1 VLDQIEYV
9 YLAKPDGQDV
19 AIFGQLP
26 APSAREGL
34 SDMFQDRPTARKVD
48 QSTLVSIPLGQNTW
62 CLWMLGLVPTVTALP
77 RVLTTIAALSRAYSV
92 QSESVAQN
100 RPIDLAGA
108 EAVLADLPRRR
119 RMNPKVLMARMTAY
133 LVERNACR
141 AVMVLAVKNG
151 LVQKTW
157 GSDET
162 VMQVQCE
169 LRAAFVQQMQDGQTA
184 KRVLAT
190 STEPIDFES
199 TMIAQRLGAQSL
211 SFHSAPAT
219 SGYGIVL
226 IDPAP
231 EHSIPLVKEVAQ
243 ALQFSR
249 PISTTPFLTKRRKQV
264 LAGLGAVLGIWLL
277 WPAPIW
283 LTVTGVSVPDSTVT
297 ASVSQDATLQQMFVR
312 VGDQVAKDQPIAQ
325 LFSAQ
330 LEERRAQESL
340 QIKVEEL
347 SAQAAMA
354 KNDFGAF
361 QLAEQRGEIAKT
373 RLAQLEAR
381 IAELAIKAPVG
392 GLIVAAVPD
401 SNKGAAVP
409 RGSQIA
415 QIQTAPEFVVRLNPA
430 RLDARLLTR
439 GMVGQI
445 YFRGL
450 GDRTYALEMIT
461 PPVAIL
467 DPATRAEKL
476 EAFAKITAAD
486 DGRLMGGLSGYAR
499 IQGPRQLRIFSLTR
513 YMAEFV
519 RLKAW
524 TYLGLPL

>member
-1 VLDQIEYV
+1 MLDQVEYV
-9 YLAKPDGQDV
+9 YLAKPDGQEV
-19 AIFGQLP
+19 ALLGQLP
-26 APSAREGL
+26 AQSVRDGF
-34 SDMFQDRPTARKVD
+34 SDMFQDRPSARKVD
-48 QSTLVSIPLGQNTW
+48 QSTLVSIPIGQNTW
-62 CLWMLGLVPTVTALP
+62 CFWMLRVIPTVTALP
-77 RVLTTIAALSRAYSV
+77 SVLTTIAALSRGYHLQPDPALH
-92 QSESVAQN
+92 N
-100 RPIDLAGA
+100 RPVDLAGA
-108 EAVLADLPRRR
+108 EAALVDLPRRR
-119 RMNPKVLMARMTAY
+119 RMNPKVLMARLTAY

-151 LVQKTW
+151 VVQKTW

-162 VMQVQCE
+162 VMQVQGQ
-169 LRAAFVQQMQDGQTA
+169 LRATFVQHMQDGQRA
-184 KRVLAT
+184 KRVVLT
-190 STEPIDFES
+190 STEPIDFE
-199 TMIAQRLGAQSL
+199 TVMIAQRLGAQSI
-211 SFHSAPAT
+211 SFHAAPAD
-219 SGYGIVL
+219 SGYGLIL
-226 IDPAP
+226 IDPTPQSA
-231 EHSIPLVKEVAQ
+231 PLVTEVAQ

-249 PISTTPFLTKRRKQV
+249 PISTTPFLTKRRRQV
-264 LAGLGAVLGIWLL
+264 LAGLGAALAIWLL

-283 LTVTGVSVPDSTVT
+283 VTVTGVSVPDSTVT
-297 ASVSQDATLQQMFVR
+297 ASVSTDATLQQMFVR
-312 VGDQVAKDQPIAQ
+312 VGDQVTQDQPIAQ

-354 KNDFGAF
+354 QNDFGAF

-381 IAELAIKAPVG
+381 IAQLAIKAPVA

-409 RGSQIA
+409 TGSQIA
-415 QIQTAPEFVVRLNPA
+415 QIQTAPEFLVRLNPA
-430 RLDARLLTR
+430 RVDARILAR
-439 GMVGQI
+439 GMTGHI

-476 EAFAKITAAD
+476 EAFAKITATD

-499 IQGPRQLRIFSLTR
+499 IQGPRQMRIVSLTR
-513 YMAEFV
+513 YMAEYV
-519 RLKAW
+519 RVKAW

>member
-1 VLDQIEYV
+1 MLDQVEYV
-9 YLAKPDGQDV
+9 YLAKPDGADV

-26 APSAREGL
+26 DSSVRQGF
-34 SDMFQDRPTARKVD
+34 SDMFQDRPAARKVD
-48 QSTLVSIPLGQNTW
+48 QFTLVSIPIGENLW
-62 CLWMLGLVPTVTALP
+62 CIWMLGLVPTVTTLP
-77 RVLTTIAALSRAYSV
+77 RVLTTIAALSRAYASK
-92 QSESVAQN
+92 SAPSSPTKTA
-100 RPIDLAGA
+100 DLAGP

-119 RMNPKVLMARMTAY
+119 RQTPKVLMARMTAY
-133 LVERNACR
+133 LVERNAGS
-141 AVMVLAVKNG
+141 AVLVLAVKNG
-151 LVQKTW
+151 IVQKTW
-157 GSDET
+157 ASDET
-162 VMQVQCE
+162 VAKVQGE
-169 LRAAFVQQMQDGQTA
+169 LRAAFVQQMQGA
-184 KRVLAT
+184 PKRVLVS
-190 STEPIDFES
+190 STDPLDFE
-199 TMIAQRLGAQSL
+199 TVLIAQRLGAQSL
-211 SFHSAPAT
+211 GFYAAPAA
-219 SGYGIVL
+219 SGYGMILV
-226 IDPAP
+226 DPAQDASAGP
-231 EHSIPLVKEVAQ
+231 VAEVAQ

-249 PISTTPFLTKRRKQV
+249 PISTTPFLSRARKQS
-264 LAGLGAVLGIWLL
+264 LAALGLILTTWLL

-283 LTVTGVSVPDSTVT
+283 LTVTGVSVPDATVT
-297 ASVSQDATLQQMFVR
+297 TSVTTEATLQQMFVR
-312 VGDQVAKDQPIAQ
+312 VGDQVVQDQPIAQ

-361 QLAEQRGEIAKT
+361 QLAQQRGEIAKT
-373 RLAQLEAR
+373 RLAQLQAR
-381 IAELAIKAPVG
+381 IGQLAIKAPVAG
-392 GLIVAAVPD
+392 QIVAAVPD

-409 RGSQIA
+409 TGTQIA
-415 QIQTAPEFVVRLNPA
+415 QIQTAREFLVRLNPA
-430 RLDARLLTR
+430 RVDARILAR

-499 IQGPRQLRIFSLTR
+499 IQGPRQIRIVSLTR
-513 YMAEFV
+513 YMVEFV
-519 RLKAW
+519 RVKAW
-524 TYLGLPL
+524 TYLGLAL